1 MVSAHVVPA
10 SHRHGPELCGGG
22 AARRQSGRRHPPHRI
37 GAMAVAWAGGTRQLL
52 LSLLLVVLSISTGLS
67 GQDTIPVEQGVR
79 LGITYTPG
87 MRPGMLVLN
96 GPSRELHDSVR
107 AILQRDL
114 EFSDRY
120 EMIYLP
126 SGDSLVLGV
135 STSPDRGPAGESGV
149 AAIYVNYALYAALGA
164 EYAVAVLEEA
174 DSSLSVN
181 VYDVQGQAIRSSTRL
196 GESDPRSA
204 EFRLSVHRASDAVV
218 RASTGEPGIAASRVV
233 FVSGGRVYSVDSDG
247 ANRQSITPAGT
258 RAFSPAWDPTGR
270 KVAYTRL
277 ADDGWGSIVLH
288 DLTGMQSVVAAT
300 QEHLNYGPAISPDGR
315 ELVFSRGWDGGTD
328 IFAYNLARDC
338 CLERLTVGRLSDNL
352 SPAFSPDGRRIAFE
366 STRVGLAQIYV
377 MAVDGTDQEL
387 FAPYDYGV
395 TGDSH
400 SPAWSPDGLNLA
412 FHRTVAGSAQIFVM
426 DVRNRTVRQLTS
438 AGRNEDP
445 TWAPDSRHIA
455 FKSNRTGAEQVWVID
470 VETGRVRQLTR
481 LGGARMPNWS
491 ALIVEPNQP

>member
-1 MVSAHVVPA
+1 M
-10 SHRHGPELCGGG
+10 
-22 AARRQSGRRHPPHRI
+22 
-37 GAMAVAWAGGTRQLL
+37 
-52 LSLLLVVLSISTGLS
+52 
-67 GQDTIPVEQGVR
+67 
-79 LGITYTPG
+79 
-87 MRPGMLVLN
+87 
-96 GPSRELHDSVR
+96 
-107 AILQRDL
+107 

-126 SGDSLVLGV
+126 GGDSLVLGV
-135 STSPDRGPAGESGV
+135 SSPSERGGLGPAGEGGV
-149 AAIYVNYALYAALGA
+149 AEHYVNYALYSALGA
-164 EYAVAVLEEA
+164 DYAVSVLEES

-181 VYDVQGQAIRSSTRL
+181 VYDVQGQAVRTSIRL
-196 GESDPRSA
+196 EEGDPRSV
-204 EFRLSVHRASDAVV
+204 EFRLPVHRASDAVV
-218 RASTGEPGIAASRVV
+218 RTSTGEPGIAASRVV

-247 ANRQSITPAGT
+247 ANRRSITPAGA
-258 RAFSPAWDPTGR
+258 RAFSPTWDPTGH
-270 KVAYTRL
+270 KVAFARL
-277 ADDGWGSIVLH
+277 ADDGWGSIVLQ
-288 DLTGMQSVVAAT
+288 DLIAGTQSVVAAT
-300 QEHLNYGPAISPDGR
+300 QEHLNYGPSISPDGR
-315 ELVFSRGWDGGTD
+315 GLVFSRGWDGGTD
-328 IFAYNLARDC
+328 IFAYNLAQNC

-400 SPAWSPDGLNLA
+400 SPSWSPDGLNLA
-412 FHRTVAGSAQIFVM
+412 FHRTVAGSPQIFVM

-445 TWAPDSRHIA
+445 TWAPDGRHIA

-470 VETGRVRQLTR
+470 IETGRVRQLTR

-491 ALIVEPNQP
+491 ALIEEPNQP